1 MPDDSC
7 KAACH
12 VSNLADTEA
21 AVAEAAAHVAAR
33 MGGRTDLAIVFASG
47 HHVPRIDLI
56 TSSIYD
62 LLAPAALIG
71 CTGVSVVGNDHEFE
85 NQPGLVILALA
96 LPGVEL
102 HTFSDSDI
110 DWPRSKDDPARLRTA
125 LQADRPDLRGVLL
138 LADPFTPL
146 MGLLPALSEA
156 LSRSPDEAAAPM
168 FGGIA
173 SAGRQA
179 GDNRLLRNDEIRNG
193 GLIGLSFLGATR
205 IETLV
210 SQGCRP
216 IGRPLV
222 ITGARRNVIE
232 SLGGKP
238 AMAAFQ
244 ELAVE
249 LSDHERRLIQDKGL
263 FVGRVVSEYRE
274 HFGRGDFLVRNV
286 IGVDQDHGLL
296 AVSDLVRVGQTV
308 QFHVRDAQTAHED
321 LEMLLAAQQFD
332 DPALAGL
339 LFTCNGRGSHLFSE
353 ADHDAATIRRAMPG
367 LPLAGFSAAGEIGP
381 VGNSTF
387 LHGHTASIA
396 LIRGA

>member
-1 MPDDSC
+1 MPTTSYR
-7 KAACH
+7 AACH
-12 VSNLADTEA
+12 VSNLNDTD
-21 AVAEAAAHVAAR
+21 AAAHEVVTNVAAQ
-33 MGGRTDLAIVFASG
+33 MHGETDLAIVFISG
-47 HHVPRIDLI
+47 HHVNRIDVI

-62 LLAPAALIG
+62 LLAPSTVIG
-71 CTGVSVVGNDHEFE
+71 CTGVSVAGNEHELE
-85 NQPGLVILALA
+85 DQPGLVVLALS

-102 HTFSDSDI
+102 HTFTDSDI
-110 DWPRSKDDPARLRTA
+110 DWPRSKDDPARLRA
-125 LQADRPDLRGVLL
+125 AMRADDPSLRGVML
-138 LADPFTPL
+138 LADPFTPI
-146 MGLLPALSEA
+146 MGLLPALSDV
-156 LSRSPDEAAAPM
+156 LQRSPDEAAVPM

-193 GLIGLSFLGATR
+193 GLIGLSFLGAVR
-205 IETLV
+205 LETLV

-216 IGRPLV
+216 IGKPMI
-222 ITGARRNVIE
+222 ITSAKRNIIE

-249 LSDHERRLIQDKGL
+249 LSDHERELIQDKGL

-286 IGVDQDHGLL
+286 VGVDRDHGML
-296 AVSDLVRVGQTV
+296 AVSDMMRVGQTV

-321 LEMLLAAQQFD
+321 LELLLAAQEFD
-332 DPALAGL
+332 EAPLAGV
-339 LFTCNGRGSHLFSE
+339 LFTCNGRGTHLFSE
-353 ADHDAATIRRAMPG
+353 GDHDVSTIRRAMPG
-367 LPLAGFSAAGEIGP
+367 LPIAGFSAAGEIGP

-396 LIRGA
+396 LIRGM

>member
-1 MPDDSC
+1 MSEASY

-12 VSNLADTEA
+12 VSNLHDTDA
-21 AVAEAAAHVAAR
+21 AIQDVVTNVAAR
-33 MGGRTDLAIVFASG
+33 MGGRTDLALVFVSG
-47 HHVPRIDLI
+47 HHVRRIDLI

-62 LLAPAALIG
+62 LIAPGTLIG
-71 CTGVSVVGNDHEFE
+71 CTGVSVVGNEHELE
-85 NQPGLVILALA
+85 GQPGIVVLALS

-110 DWPRSKDDPARLRTA
+110 DWPRSKEDPERLIA
-125 LQADRPDLRGVLL
+125 AMQADRADLRGVML
-138 LADPFTPL
+138 LADPFTPI
-146 MGLLPALSEA
+146 MGLLPALSDV
-156 LSRSPDEAAAPM
+156 LKRSPDVPAVPM

-193 GLIGLSFLGATR
+193 GVIGLSFLGR
-205 IETLV
+205 LRVETLV

-232 SLGGKP
+232 TLGGKP

-249 LSDHERRLIQDKGL
+249 LSDHERELIQDKGL

-286 IGVDQDHGLL
+286 IGVDQDHGML
-296 AVSDLVRVGQTV
+296 AVSDLVRIGQTV
-308 QFHVRDAQTAHED
+308 QFHVRDAETAHED

-332 DPALAGL
+332 DPPLAGM
-339 LFTCNGRGSHLFSE
+339 LFTCNGRGKHLFSE
-353 ADHDAATIRRAMPG
+353 ADHDATTIRAAMPG
-367 LPLAGFSAAGEIGP
+367 LPIAGFSAAGEIGP

-396 LIRGA
+396 LIRGV

>member
-1 MPDDSC
+1 MPTTSYR
-7 KAACH
+7 AACH
-12 VSNLADTEA
+12 ISNLHDTD
-21 AVAEAAAHVAAR
+21 AAAHEVVTNVAAQ
-33 MGGRTDLAIVFASG
+33 MYGETDLVIVFVSG
-47 HHVPRIDLI
+47 HHVGRLEVI

-62 LLAPAALIG
+62 LLAPSTVIG
-71 CTGVSVVGNDHEFE
+71 CTGVSVAGNERELED
-85 NQPGLVILALA
+85 QPGLVVLALS

-102 HTFSDSDI
+102 HTFTDSDI
-110 DWPRSKDDPARLRTA
+110 DWPRSKDDPQRLKAAMR
-125 LQADRPDLRGVLL
+125 ADDPNLRGIML
-138 LADPFTPL
+138 LADPFTPI
-146 MGLLPALSEA
+146 MGLLPALSDV
-156 LSRSPDEAAAPM
+156 LRRTPDESAVPM

-193 GLIGLSFLGATR
+193 GLIGLSFLGAVR
-205 IETLV
+205 LETLV

-216 IGRPLV
+216 IGKPMI
-222 ITGARRNVIE
+222 ITSAKRNIIE

-244 ELAVE
+244 ELAVD
-249 LSDHERRLIQDKGL
+249 LSDHERELIQDKGL

-286 IGVDQDHGLL
+286 IGVDRDHGML
-296 AVSDLVRVGQTV
+296 AVSDMMRIGQTV

-321 LEMLLAAQQFD
+321 LELLLAAQEFD
-332 DPALAGL
+332 EAPLAGL
-339 LFTCNGRGSHLFSE
+339 LFTCNGRGMHLFSE
-353 ADHDAATIRRAMPG
+353 GDHDVSTIRRAMPG
-367 LPLAGFSAAGEIGP
+367 LPIAGFSAAGEIGP

-396 LIRGA
+396 LIRGM

>member
-1 MPDDSC
+1 MSDASY

-12 VSNLADTEA
+12 VSNLHDTD
-21 AVAEAAAHVAAR
+21 AAAHEVLTHVAAK
-33 MGGRTDLAIVFASG
+33 MAGQTDLAVVFVSA
-47 HHVPRIDLI
+47 HHVRRIDLV
-56 TSSIYD
+56 TSSVYD
-62 LLAPAALIG
+62 LLAPKAVVG
-71 CTGVSVVGNDHEFE
+71 CSAVSVVGNERELED
-85 NQPGLVILALA
+85 QPGLVVLALS

-102 HTFSDSDI
+102 HSFSDSDL
-110 DWPRSKDDPARLRTA
+110 DWPRSQDKPERLIA
-125 LQADRPDLRGVLL
+125 AMKADRADLRGVLL
-138 LADPFTPL
+138 LADPFTPI
-146 MGLLPALSEA
+146 MGLLPALSEV
-156 LSRSPDEAAAPM
+156 LRRSPDEPASPL

-193 GLIGLSFLGATR
+193 GVIGLSFLGPVR

-238 AMAAFQ
+238 AMAALQ
-244 ELAVE
+244 EVAVE
-249 LSDHERRLIQDKGL
+249 LSDEERELIQKGL
-263 FVGRVVSEYRE
+263 FVGRAVSEYRE

-286 IGVDQDHGLL
+286 IGVDERHGML

-321 LEMLLAAQQFD
+321 LEMLLTAQQFD
-332 DPALAGL
+332 DPPLAGL
-339 LFTCNGRGSHLFSE
+339 LFTCNGRGTHLFSD
-353 ADHDAATIRRAMPG
+353 ADHDATTIRRAMPG
-367 LPLAGFSAAGEIGP
+367 LPIAGFSAAGEIGP
-381 VGNSTF
+381 VGNSAF

-396 LIRGA
+396 LIRGV

>member
-1 MPDDSC
+1 MPTTSY

-12 VSNLADTEA
+12 VSDLPDTDT
-21 AVAEAAAHVAAR
+21 AAHDAVTSVASQMR
-33 MGGRTDLAIVFASG
+33 GSTDLAVVFASG
-47 HHVPRIDLI
+47 HHVNRIDTI
-56 TSSIYD
+56 TSTVYD
-62 LLAPAALIG
+62 LLAPSTVIG
-71 CTGVSVVGNDHEFE
+71 CTGVSVAGNERELE
-85 NQPGLVILALA
+85 NQPGLVVLALS

-110 DWPRSKDDPARLRTA
+110 DWPRSKDDPERLKA
-125 LQADRPDLRGVLL
+125 AMKADHPDLRGVML
-138 LADPFTPL
+138 LADPFTPI
-146 MGLLPALSEA
+146 MGLLPALSSVLE
-156 LSRSPDEAAAPM
+156 RSLDEPAVPM
-168 FGGIA
+168 FGGVA

-179 GDNRLLRNDEIRNG
+179 GDNRLLRDDEIRNG
-193 GLIGLSFLGATR
+193 GLIGLSFTGAVR

-216 IGRPLV
+216 IGRPMV
-222 ITGARRNVIE
+222 ITGAKRNVIE
-232 SLGGKP
+232 SLGGKS

-249 LSDHERRLIQDKGL
+249 LSDQERELIQDKGL

-286 IGVDQDHGLL
+286 IGVDRDHGLL

-332 DPALAGL
+332 EAPLAGI
-339 LFTCNGRGSHLFSE
+339 LFTCNGRGTHLFNE
-353 ADHDAATIRRAMPG
+353 ADHDVTTIRRAMPG
-367 LPLAGFSAAGEIGP
+367 LPIAGFSAAGEIGP

-396 LIRGA
+396 LLRGV